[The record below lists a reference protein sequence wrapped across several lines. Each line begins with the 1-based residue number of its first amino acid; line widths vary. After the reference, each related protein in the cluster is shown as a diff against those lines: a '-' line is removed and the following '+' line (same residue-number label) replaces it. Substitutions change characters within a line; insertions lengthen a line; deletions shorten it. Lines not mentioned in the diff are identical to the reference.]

1 MTASNLLT
9 VVTAVVFGGGCA
21 LLVASHVTRIYFRRV
36 RREAIDENNEP
47 RAVWADKKVNSG
59 SWSLGA
65 IGLALAIFGLLFLM
79 TVSRSV
85 SLAVLGIG
93 AGSTF
98 GVMCLLRAWD
108 VLHPTEPRRD
118 GWRAQVA
125 TGMSN
130 RRPAKAA
137 PEKVKTV

>member
-1 MTASNLLT
+1 MTASDLLT
-9 VVTAVVFGGGCA
+9 VVPAVVFGGGCA
-21 LLVASHVTRIYFRRV
+21 LLVASHVTRLHFRRV

-47 RAVWADKKVNSG
+47 RAIWADKKVNSG
-59 SWSLGA
+59 SWSMGA
-65 IGLALAIFGLLFLM
+65 IGIALAIFGLMFLM
-79 TVSRSV
+79 AVSRS
-85 SLAVLGIG
+85 AFIAAIEIG

-98 GVMCLLRAWD
+98 GAMCLLRAWD

-118 GWRAQVA
+118 GWRTQVT

-137 PEKVKTV
+137 SEKAKTV